1 MTTKPEEE
9 NDDATANRWG
19 NGDQPVVRRPR
30 FVDEYLPDG
39 KVPVDDLQQEG
50 PFDIVVGI
58 NARNVET
65 TILHVLNVV
74 STGLQQHFPGMPSLV
89 VVVDGGSDDQTVDLA
104 RFFPTPNGIRKIVM
118 QQAHGPGKGNGI
130 RTLLEVAQAVDAK
143 AVSCVD
149 GDLVSIRPGWM
160 DAMLRPVL
168 YGLTDMVVPYYLRD
182 KWDGVITNHLCYPLT
197 AALYGTSVRQPI
209 GGDYSFSRK
218 YVDRVL
224 QLDMPPHFGTDI
236 FLTTTA
242 IAEGFRIQE
251 APLGIKVHASTTGY
265 SDPRKVLSRMY
276 LEVVGTLLD
285 LAAKYEAA
293 WRRREAKAPVLLS
306 EKVVPYYD
314 RLPPATEIKPER
326 IQRIYREGVEEHE
339 KTVDEVLG
347 ADLAA
352 EVRAA
357 TDGLTMET
365 WAHIVYRT
373 AAYHIATVT
382 DDPDKRPEDHLHLL
396 GALGMGRFLKFV
408 DETTDL
414 GLKESYELVK
424 KQATL
429 FSRTVGELADQLNE
443 LQGRANPREETA
455 TSQQS

>member
-1 MTTKPEEE
+1 MTEHPSQDQPSNVHQE
-9 NDDATANRWG
+9 WG
-19 NGDQPVVRRPR
+19 NEDQPVLRRPR

-39 KVPVDDLQQEG
+39 RVPTEDLRQDG
-50 PFDIVVGI
+50 PFEIVIGI

-74 STGLQQHFPGMPSLV
+74 STGLQQHFPSMRSLV
-89 VVVDGGSDDQTVDLA
+89 VVVDGGSDDETVDLA

-130 RTLLEVAQAVDAK
+130 RTLMEVAQAVDAR
-143 AVSCVD
+143 AVACVD
-149 GDLVSIRPGWM
+149 GDLVSIQPGWM

-218 YVDRVL
+218 YIDRVL

-236 FLTTTA
+236 FLATTA
-242 IAEGFRIQE
+242 VAEGFRIQE
-251 APLGIKVHASTTGY
+251 APLGIKIHASTTGY

-293 WRRREAKAPVLLS
+293 WKRSETKAPVLLS
-306 EKVVPYYD
+306 EQVVPYYD
-314 RLPPATEIKPER
+314 RLPPDTKINPER
-326 IQRIYREGVEEHE
+326 IQRIYREGVEEHAE
-339 KTVDEVLG
+339 TLKTVMGE
-347 ADLAA
+347 DLAE
-352 EVRAA
+352 EVREAE
-357 TDGLTMET
+357 DGLPMEM
-365 WAHIVYRT
+365 WASIVYRT
-373 AAYHIATVT
+373 AAFHIAKAT
-382 DDPDKRPEDHLHLL
+382 DDEADRPEEHLHLL

-408 DETTDL
+408 EETKDL

-424 KQATL
+424 KQATF
-429 FSRTVGELADQLNE
+429 FSRTVGELSDHLEDVRRQTGDTEA
-443 LQGRANPREETA
+443 PA
-455 TSQQS
+455 TTTS